1 MATPSTLV
9 AVLAAGAGSRFAGPA
24 HKLDAPLGPDTV
36 LARSV
41 ASAVAAAVGPV
52 VVITGATPLD
62 LPNTVTTVANPDW
75 EKGLATSLQA
85 AIAHARQS
93 GATRLLVGLG
103 DQPFITPAAWRA
115 VANATAPIAVATY
128 DGVRGNPVLLDAS
141 AWDAMPT
148 TGDEGARAA
157 MRAHPEWVEEVPCS
171 GTAFDVDTVE
181 DLAHAQQHLAERT
194 DTWISDTNLK

>member
-9 AVLAAGAGSRFAGPA
+9 AVLAAGAGSRFHGPA
-24 HKLDAPLGPDTV
+24 HKLTAPLGRDTV

-41 ASAVAAAVGPV
+41 AAAVAAAVGPV

-62 LPNTVTTVANPDW
+62 LPDTVTALANPDW
-75 EKGLATSLQA
+75 PAGLATSLQV
-85 AIAHARQS
+85 AIAHARNI

-103 DQPFITPAAWRA
+103 DQPFVTPATWQA
-115 VANATAPIAVATY
+115 VANASAPLAVATY

-141 AWDAMPT
+141 TWDAMPT
-148 TGDEGARAA
+148 TGDEGARAV
-157 MRAHPEWVEEVPCS
+157 MRAHPEWVAEVPCA

-181 DLAHAQQHLAERT
+181 DLTHARQMLDERT
-194 DTWISDTNLK
+194 DPWISDTNSK